1 MEGNDFLKFL
11 PFTATNIMMKGY
23 INFRQCESKQG
34 KILTSGEILEF
45 ENSLYRLE
53 GTWRCHILGP

>member
-34 KILTSGEILEF
+34 TNFNVRRDSGI
-45 ENSLYRLE
+45 
-53 GTWRCHILGP
+53 